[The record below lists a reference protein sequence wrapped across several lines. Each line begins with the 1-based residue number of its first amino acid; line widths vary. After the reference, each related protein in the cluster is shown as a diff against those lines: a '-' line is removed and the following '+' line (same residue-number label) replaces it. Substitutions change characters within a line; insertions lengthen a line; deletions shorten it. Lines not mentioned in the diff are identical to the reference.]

1 MSIRTIGPNM
11 IRNSS
16 PTQIHSM
23 AYIVTHAKT
32 DQASYDRRVDQ
43 IRLIA
48 ASVALAVPAA
58 VFALNA
64 FISFRE
70 RGFIE
75 LLDVPAALAFAILS
89 ILVGRGYRLALY
101 AAVALVAVYLVT
113 ALAGGVIPFVAYW
126 IATLVLVLLALPVIG
141 GARARSAA

>member
-1 MSIRTIGPNM
+1 M
-11 IRNSS
+11 
-16 PTQIHSM
+16 
-23 AYIVTHAKT
+23 
-32 DQASYDRRVDQ
+32 DQLRQ
-43 IRLIA
+43 IA

-75 LLDVPAALAFAILS
+75 LLDLPAALAFAVLS

-113 ALAGGVIPFVAYW
+113 AFAGGVLAFVAYW
-126 IATLVLVLLALPVIG
+126 IATLVLVLLALPVIRD
-141 GARARSAA
+141 ARARGTT

>member
-1 MSIRTIGPNM
+1 MN
-11 IRNSS
+11 
-16 PTQIHSM
+16 
-23 AYIVTHAKT
+23 
-32 DQASYDRRVDQ
+32 Q

-101 AAVALVAVYLVT
+101 GAIALSAVYLVT
-113 ALAGGVIPFVAYW
+113 ALAGGVLEFVAYW
-126 IATLVLVLLALPVIG
+126 VATLVLVLLALPVTRD
-141 GARARSAA
+141 ARARSTI

>member
-1 MSIRTIGPNM
+1 M
-11 IRNSS
+11 
-16 PTQIHSM
+16 
-23 AYIVTHAKT
+23 
-32 DQASYDRRVDQ
+32 DQL
-43 IRLIA
+43 RLIA

-64 FISFRE
+64 FISYRE

-101 AAVALVAVYLVT
+101 AAIALVAVYLVT
-113 ALAGGVIPFVAYW
+113 SLAGGVFAFVAYW
-126 IATLVLVLLALPVIG
+126 VATLVLVVLALPVIRDP
-141 GARARSAA
+141 RARSTV